1 MLYSPINNFSR
12 VWTRNLDSPTEG
24 LSIKLL
30 KKSFKESDI
39 FFMKNVVGS
48 ALKLS
53 ATVFVSSDNTLV
65 NVYVDLVVFTRVA
78 GTS

>member
-12 VWTRNLDSPTEG
+12 VWTRNSDSPTEG